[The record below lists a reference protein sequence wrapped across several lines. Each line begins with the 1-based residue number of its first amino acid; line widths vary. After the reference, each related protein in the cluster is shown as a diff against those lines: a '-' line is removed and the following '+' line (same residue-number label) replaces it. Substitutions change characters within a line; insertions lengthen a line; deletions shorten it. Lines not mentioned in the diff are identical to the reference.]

1 MRVMCCTPEHFPK
14 TKPAAEKTCFNYYG
28 TSYLVQWSWDGFGVQ
43 HVTAAPGQKPL
54 TESDLSRSPTTKLI
68 QADWPWHGNRAEK
81 SQKTQWHKLGVRGL
95 NTLFGDGHAAI
106 FVFPPDLHNWAGRK
120 PDPANGFW

>member
-1 MRVMCCTPEHFPK
+1 MLRSLVGSEMCIRD
-14 TKPAAEKTCFNYYG
+14 
-28 TSYLVQWSWDGFGVQ
+28 S
-43 HVTAAPGQKPL
+43 
-54 TESDLSRSPTTKLI
+54 
-68 QADWPWHGNRAEK
+68 GNRAEK

>member
-1 MRVMCCTPEHFPK
+1 M
-14 TKPAAEKTCFNYYG
+14 
-28 TSYLVQWSWDGFGVQ
+28 QWSWDGFGVQ